1 MGDKDWLQAKLP
13 VSVGGLGL
21 RGAEDHA
28 SAAHIAS
35 LLNSEHL
42 AGNLLGCQPEDLM
55 DIPASSL
62 ADHSAKQ
69 GEEVTLES
77 VAGRNQRMMTKQ
89 IDQNNLQILKN
100 QLEKQRDI
108 ARLNSLGLPFA
119 GAWLV
124 SAPVVSLGL
133 HLQPHEFVLALKYRL
148 GMAIYD
154 REGPCP
160 ACLRP
165 SDRFGDH
172 ALCCG
177 FWGERITR
185 HNLLRDH
192 LYDLAASACLSPIKE
207 GRFLLPGADRRPAD
221 VLLPSWEGGRDA
233 ALDVTVVNSLG
244 GNGGGH
250 SLLIVI
256 LLPPLYLQSPSCTL
270 LNL

>member
-1 MGDKDWLQAKLP
+1 
-13 VSVGGLGL
+13 
-21 RGAEDHA
+21 
-28 SAAHIAS
+28 
-35 LLNSEHL
+35 
-42 AGNLLGCQPEDLM
+42 M

-62 ADHSAKQ
+62 ADLSAKQ

-233 ALDVTVVNSLG
+233 ALDVTVVNSLQEAMVEDSATRPGSALDKAYDRKMRGAAEDCLAQGIVFLPLAAEALG
-244 GNGGGH
+244 GWHEMAVNKVKKLASAVARQTG
-250 SLLIVI
+250 
-256 LLPPLYLQSPSCTL
+256 QED
-270 LNL
+270 

>member
-1 MGDKDWLQAKLP
+1 M
-13 VSVGGLGL
+13 
-21 RGAEDHA
+21 
-28 SAAHIAS
+28 
-35 LLNSEHL
+35 
-42 AGNLLGCQPEDLM
+42 DLM

-62 ADHSAKQ
+62 ADLSAKQ

-177 FWGERITR
+177 FWGRG
-185 HNLLRDH
+185 LRGTTSSETTSTTW
-192 LYDLAASACLSPIKE
+192 LPLPASAPSKRHAPCCLEQTDAQQMFFFPAGRE
-207 GRFLLPGADRRPAD
+207 GATRL
-221 VLLPSWEGGRDA
+221 W
-233 ALDVTVVNSLG
+233 T
-244 GNGGGH
+244 
-250 SLLIVI
+250 
-256 LLPPLYLQSPSCTL
+256 
-270 LNL
+270 

>member
-1 MGDKDWLQAKLP
+1 M
-13 VSVGGLGL
+13 
-21 RGAEDHA
+21 
-28 SAAHIAS
+28 
-35 LLNSEHL
+35 
-42 AGNLLGCQPEDLM
+42 DLM

-62 ADHSAKQ
+62 ADLSAKQ

-177 FWGERITR
+177 FWGRG
-185 HNLLRDH
+185 LRGTT
-192 LYDLAASACLSPIKE
+192 SSE
-207 GRFLLPGADRRPAD
+207 TTSTTWLPQPHQRARSRPT
-221 VLLPSWEGGRDA
+221 PSRCSSSQLGGRARRGSGRDGGQ
-233 ALDVTVVNSLG
+233 LLTG
-244 GNGGGH
+244 GNGGGLSH
-250 SLLIVI
+250 QARQCLGQGL
-256 LLPPLYLQSPSCTL
+256 
-270 LNL
+270 